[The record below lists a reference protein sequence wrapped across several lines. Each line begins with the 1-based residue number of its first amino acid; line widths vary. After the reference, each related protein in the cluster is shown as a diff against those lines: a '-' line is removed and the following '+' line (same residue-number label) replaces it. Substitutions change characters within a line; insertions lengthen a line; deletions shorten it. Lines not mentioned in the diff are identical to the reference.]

1 MRKITLFWHRRDLR
15 LEDNAGLYR
24 ALKSNNNILPLFIFD
39 KNILD
44 HLENK
49 QDARVTFIHDQ
60 ILRLKNE
67 LNALGTDIIVRY
79 GKPLEIWAELISE
92 FDIEAVFTNKDWETY
107 GIERDENVSNL
118 LQNKNITFKS
128 YKDHLIFDKQ
138 EVLKD
143 DGKPYT
149 VFSPYSRKWMAR
161 LEKKMALWTNAN
173 GEEKEISYYLKPY
186 PNAQYF
192 SNFYQI
198 SEPNFDFPTLEKMS
212 FERSKTTIP
221 PTNVTMSLIKNYD
234 QNRNFPAIEGTSRL
248 GIHLRF
254 GTVSIRDKALKASY
268 LNQTFLNELI
278 WRDFYGQ
285 ILAHFPHVQK
295 NAFRKEYEFIE
306 WRNDE
311 QDFQHWCEGKT
322 GYPLVD
328 AGMRELN
335 STGHMHNRVRMVV
348 ASFLTKH
355 LLIDWRLGEAYFAK
369 KLLDFD
375 LASNNGGWQW
385 AAGCG
390 TDAAPYFR
398 VFNPEEQ
405 MKKFDKECKYIKK
418 WVPEFG
424 TFNYVKPIV
433 EHKFA
438 RERCLAAYKEG
449 LAKGKGL

>member
-278 WRDFYGQ
+278 WRDFYAQ
-285 ILAHFPHVQK
+285 ILSD
-295 NAFRKEYEFIE
+295 RK
-306 WRNDE
+306 
-311 QDFQHWCEGKT
+311 
-322 GYPLVD
+322 
-328 AGMRELN
+328 
-335 STGHMHNRVRMVV
+335 SVV
-348 ASFLTKH
+348 
-355 LLIDWRLGEAYFAK
+355 
-369 KLLDFD
+369 
-375 LASNNGGWQW
+375 
-385 AAGCG
+385 
-390 TDAAPYFR
+390 
-398 VFNPEEQ
+398 
-405 MKKFDKECKYIKK
+405 
-418 WVPEFG
+418 
-424 TFNYVKPIV
+424 
-433 EHKFA
+433 
-438 RERCLAAYKEG
+438 
-449 LAKGKGL
+449 